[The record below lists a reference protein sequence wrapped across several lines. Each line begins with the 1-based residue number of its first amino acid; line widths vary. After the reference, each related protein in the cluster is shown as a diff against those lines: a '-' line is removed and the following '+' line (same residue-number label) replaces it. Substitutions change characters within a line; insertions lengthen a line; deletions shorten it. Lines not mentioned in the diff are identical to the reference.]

1 MMEQLTALLVQYGL
15 LVVFANVFLEQAGAP
30 VPAVPTLM
38 VAGALAVGGGPP
50 VAAIIAV
57 AVLGSLLGDSIWYL
71 AGRVYGMRV
80 LQLLCRIS
88 ISPDSCVRETE
99 TRFLQWGPVSLIIAK
114 FVPGFSTVAPPLAGA
129 LRVKS
134 GRFLFYSALGAALWA
149 GLSAVV
155 GSLFYRQIDWLL
167 GKLGEMGIYALIVVG
182 IALALFVAVKWRERR
197 RFFKALRMARIT
209 VDDLYRL
216 MQQGA
221 DPVVVDVRSPSARE
235 LDPRRVPGAIPI
247 DVRNIDAEISRV
259 PPDRDII
266 VYCT

>member
-1 MMEQLTALLVQYGL
+1 MMEHLTALLVQYGL
-15 LVVFANVFLEQAGAP
+15 FVVFANVFLEQAGAP

-38 VAGALAVGGGPP
+38 VAGALAVGGGPSL
-50 VAAIIAV
+50 AAIIVV
-57 AVLGSLLGDSIWYL
+57 AVVGSLLGDIIWYV
-71 AGRVYGMRV
+71 AGRIYGMRV

-99 TRFLQWGPVSLIIAK
+99 TRFIRWGPASLVIAK

-129 LRVKS
+129 LRVKCA
-134 GRFLFYSALGAALWA
+134 RFLFYSGLGAALWA
-149 GLSAVV
+149 GLAAVA
-155 GSLFYRQIDWLL
+155 GALFYRQIDWLL
-167 GKLGEMGIYALIVVG
+167 GKLGDMGIYALIVVG

-197 RFFKALRMARIT
+197 RFFKALRMARIS
-209 VDDLYRL
+209 VDDLYQL
-216 MQQGA
+216 MQEGA
-221 DPVVVDVRSPSARE
+221 APVVVDVRSATARE

-247 DVRNIDAEISRV
+247 DVRNLDAELSRV

>member
-15 LVVFANVFLEQAGAP
+15 FVVFANVFLEQAGAP

-38 VAGALAVGGGPP
+38 VAGALAVGGGPSLT
-50 VAAIIAV
+50 AIIGV
-57 AVLGSLLGDSIWYL
+57 AVVGSLLGDIIWYV
-71 AGRVYGMRV
+71 AGRIYGMRV

-99 TRFLQWGPVSLIIAK
+99 TRFIRWGPVSLVIAK

-129 LRVKS
+129 LRVKC
-134 GRFLFYSALGAALWA
+134 GRFLFYSGLGAALWA
-149 GLSAVV
+149 GLAAVA
-155 GSLFYRQIDWLL
+155 GALFYRQIDWLL

-197 RFFKALRMARIT
+197 RFFKALRMARIS

-216 MQQGA
+216 MQEGA
-221 DPVVVDVRSPSARE
+221 DPVVVDVRSPTARE

-247 DVRNIDAEISRV
+247 DVHNLDAALARV